1 MKTFTNNKIYKNTG
15 KAERGFSLI
24 EVLVAFT
31 IFTLIMVTAIG
42 ALTSVISANRKAQS
56 IKSVMNNLNFALE
69 SMAREIRTGTAYHC
83 KPGSSLNPQE
93 PPEGGNG
100 VGQIGS
106 PKDCPN
112 GGVLLAFKAVSEEL
126 SALPVQI
133 VYRFINGRIQKCDL
147 NCAKNAGGDYISIT
161 APNVVI
167 DDFRFYVQGA
177 KRGDN
182 KQPYVIM
189 TLRGAVG
196 VDPKESSEFQIQ
208 TTVSQRI
215 IDF

>member
-1 MKTFTNNKIYKNTG
+1 MYILKDSKIYRHIV
-15 KAERGFSLI
+15 KAERGFSIVEL
-24 EVLVAFT
+24 LVAFT
-31 IFTLIMVTAIG
+31 IFSLIMVTAIG
-42 ALTSVISANRKAQS
+42 ALTSVISANRKARS
-56 IKSVMNNLNFALE
+56 IQSVMNNLNFALE
-69 SMAREIRTGTAYHC
+69 SMARNIRVGTVYHC
-83 KPGSSLNPQE
+83 KTGSPNL
-93 PPEGGNG
+93 PPDGGKG
-100 VGQIGS
+100 IGQIGA
-106 PKDCPN
+106 PKDCKN
-112 GGVLLAFKAVSEEL
+112 GGELFAFEANDGDPSDTTD
-126 SALPVQI
+126 QI
-133 VYRFINGRIQKCDL
+133 VYRFANGRIEKCEL
-147 NCAKNAGGDYISIT
+147 NCAKGLGGDYISIT

>member
-1 MKTFTNNKIYKNTG
+1 MFAFEANDGDPSDTN
-15 KAERGFSLI
+15 
-24 EVLVAFT
+24 
-31 IFTLIMVTAIG
+31 
-42 ALTSVISANRKAQS
+42 
-56 IKSVMNNLNFALE
+56 
-69 SMAREIRTGTAYHC
+69 
-83 KPGSSLNPQE
+83 
-93 PPEGGNG
+93 
-100 VGQIGS
+100 
-106 PKDCPN
+106 D
-112 GGVLLAFKAVSEEL
+112 
-126 SALPVQI
+126 QI
-133 VYRFINGRIQKCDL
+133 VYRFTNGRIEKCEL
-147 NCAKNAGGDYISIT
+147 NCAKGLGGDYISIT

-196 VDPKESSEFQIQ
+196 VGPKESSEFQIQ